1 MSAPSV
7 KPNTSPEVARP
18 PSKTVPN
25 NRLDATFDAASKA
38 ALVRPE
44 LNVRNDVPAARIEA
58 VATPREKVAAPAESS
73 LPNHAPTNTQ
83 HSTENQTELA
93 AAGASS
99 AVLPESSSLRSSES
113 SVSDS
118 NDLAT
123 LGEQWQAI
131 VNQLGL
137 KAYARQLPYQSELI
151 ELSATRLVLRCE
163 KASLA
168 TDDNALK
175 VLRQNLDDY
184 FSARH
189 QPTPTLRV
197 HIAESG
203 QVRFSPQKLALQE
216 REAHLAQARAAIT
229 QHPTIQQIV
238 HEFDG
243 MILPNSIMPE

>member
-1 MSAPSV
+1 MSAPDES
-7 KPNTSPEVARP
+7 S
-18 PSKTVPN
+18 
-25 NRLDATFDAASKA
+25 LQ
-38 ALVRPE
+38 
-44 LNVRNDVPAARIEA
+44 NDVPINAAR
-58 VATPREKVAAPAESS
+58 
-73 LPNHAPTNTQ
+73 L
-83 HSTENQTELA
+83 TENQSEL
-93 AAGASS
+93 AGASASS
-99 AVLPESSSLRSSES
+99 AALPESSGLHSSEPI
-113 SVSDS
+113 VRGS
-118 NDLAT
+118 NDLAI
-123 LGEQWQAI
+123 LGEQWQTI

-168 TDDNALK
+168 TDDKALK

-189 QPTPTLRV
+189 QPTPALQV

-203 QVRFSPQKLALQE
+203 QVRFSPQKLTLQE
-216 REAHLAQARAAIT
+216 REAHLSQARAAIT